1 MGFALG
7 RYGTYVNMYCVQAFI
22 DSIGLSNLRNKH
34 IDGQSPPPTLLPP
47 QKRFPEC
54 IVVSTV
60 RDISISSPISIS
72 ISISILFLFTLR
84 FEHVARAV
92 LPHQTSYTNRNRA
105 SSMTQYMS
113 RLSASELMSTL
124 IGEVQGKRE
133 GSLVVKVRP
142 TFRA

>member
-1 MGFALG
+1 M
-7 RYGTYVNMYCVQAFI
+7 
-22 DSIGLSNLRNKH
+22 
-34 IDGQSPPPTLLPP
+34 
-47 QKRFPEC
+47 
-54 IVVSTV
+54 
-60 RDISISSPISIS
+60 SIS
-72 ISISILFLFTLR
+72 ISISLLISILFLFLFTLR

-133 GSLVVKVRP
+133 GNLVEKVRP
-142 TFRA
+142 TCRA